1 MYTRTISP
9 PAPKPKSANELLA
22 EVLADPEADA
32 PRMVYADWLT
42 QAGDPRG
49 EFIALQLERDRLG
62 EGAPAQLAERK
73 AELLKKHKKAWVG
86 EFACT
91 RIEYGFEGGGDY
103 VRGTPTKCHF
113 RRGFVDSVD
122 MQVFDFIRNAPGVF
136 AREPLRRYHPTSGSV
151 TQLFAEGTAL
161 ERLRVLDFQ
170 PWKFHGTELREVA
183 IDAKCTRLEELVL
196 TNCKIGTAAM
206 IEFATHAVEKPSL
219 RVLRAG
225 WNAFGDKG
233 ALVLAASPI
242 LRSLTKLQ
250 LRSSKITAKGKS
262 VLEASVRKAVE
273 LEL

>member
-86 EFACT
+86 EFAGT
-91 RIEYGFEGGGDY
+91 RIEYGFEGG
-103 VRGTPTKCHF
+103 
-113 RRGFVDSVD
+113 
-122 MQVFDFIRNAPGVF
+122 
-136 AREPLRRYHPTSGSV
+136 
-151 TQLFAEGTAL
+151 
-161 ERLRVLDFQ
+161 
-170 PWKFHGTELREVA
+170 
-183 IDAKCTRLEELVL
+183 
-196 TNCKIGTAAM
+196 
-206 IEFATHAVEKPSL
+206 
-219 RVLRAG
+219 VLRAG
-225 WNAFGDKG
+225 WNAFGDKC
-233 ALVLAASPI
+233 ALALAASPI